1 MRLNLRELNHFQ
13 GLTDYFTTVQLLAGK
28 DFFVLIKYIYICI
41 HKWFSNIKLNKSAQ
55 WVERLNLCRKRVN
68 EYSNN

>member
-1 MRLNLRELNHFQ
+1 MAVPTSDNYQ
-13 GLTDYFTTVQLLAGK
+13 VKAAGK
-28 DFFVLIKYIYICI
+28 DIYIYIYI

-55 WVERLNLCRKRVN
+55 WVERLYLCRKRVN

>member
-1 MRLNLRELNHFQ
+1 MHI
-13 GLTDYFTTVQLLAGK
+13 YV
-28 DFFVLIKYIYICI
+28 YIYIYIYIYI

-55 WVERLNLCRKRVN
+55 WVERLYLCRKRVN

>member
-1 MRLNLRELNHFQ
+1 MSMQ
-13 GLTDYFTTVQLLAGK
+13 GYVFMH
-28 DFFVLIKYIYICI
+28 IRIYIYIYIYI

-55 WVERLNLCRKRVN
+55 WVERLYLCRKRVN